1 MTVFQKCTVDFL
13 VVSVSMRD
21 VMMLRRV
28 LEPVVG
34 VAASMTMF
42 AVMVVVNVPVPTW
55 TLETRDDIVP
65 RRPETGSAVT

>member
-1 MTVFQKCTVDFL
+1 
-13 VVSVSMRD
+13 MRD

-42 AVMVVVNVPVPTW
+42 AVMVVVNVPVAN
-55 TLETRDDIVP
+55 VN
-65 RRPETGSAVT
+65 TGDQR